1 LIDIAGH
8 ISDEF
13 SKGNEEYEK
22 LISQLTN
29 DKSLSDYQ
37 NKSLL
42 LSKKNWKDLKT
53 FQPESMR
60 FLKSKPFDFFVNL
73 NKS

>member
-1 LIDIAGH
+1 MRNTKTDFAA
-8 ISDEF
+8 
-13 SKGNEEYEK
+13 
-22 LISQLTN
+22 TN

-42 LSKKNWKDLKT
+42 LSKKAKEDLKT

-60 FLKSKPFDFFVNL
+60 FLKSKPEVFDFVNL
-73 NKS
+73 KMS